1 MRLYKKIMAALLFF
15 QGVKKPFTE
24 VIKANIGDAHAM
36 GQRPITFLR
45 QVWIM

>member
-1 MRLYKKIMAALLFF
+1 MVS

-24 VIKANIGDAHAM
+24 VVLANVGDAHGM

-45 QVWIM
+45 QVRPDPPQLLL